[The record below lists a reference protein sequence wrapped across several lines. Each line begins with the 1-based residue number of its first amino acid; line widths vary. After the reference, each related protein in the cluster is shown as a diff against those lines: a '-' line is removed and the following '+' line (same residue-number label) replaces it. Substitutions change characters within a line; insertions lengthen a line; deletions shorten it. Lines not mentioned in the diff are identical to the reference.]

1 MKKFIILLLSIF
13 LAMSLAACGNKTD
26 SRDSS
31 GKTEI
36 KDAKELL
43 TTVWNS
49 YEEDEKFAIAG
60 GDMTEENMTEDAPGT
75 FGITD
80 ADELDRMLGFPA
92 ADAEKID
99 NAASIMHMMNANTFT
114 CGAYHLKN
122 ADDVKSVAADLKENV
137 MGRQWM
143 CGFPDKLVVISVDDY
158 LVSVFG
164 NEELVNTF
172 KDKLTQTYENAKVIS
187 EDGIVYGAGLFSG
200 SGADEKYSASFWESD
215 LLWMGRTEIPAG
227 DGSSHLSWLS
237 VCPSDRYMSE

>member
-137 MGRQWM
+137 MRRQWM
-143 CGFPDKLVVISVDDY
+143 CGFPDKLVVISLDDY

-187 EDGIVYGAGLFSG
+187 EDGIV
-200 SGADEKYSASFWESD
+200 
-215 LLWMGRTEIPAG
+215 
-227 DGSSHLSWLS
+227 
-237 VCPSDRYMSE
+237 

>member
-1 MKKFIILLLSIF
+1 MNMKKYITLFLSIF

-26 SRDSS
+26 SPDAA
-31 GKTEI
+31 GKAEI

-49 YEEDEKFAIAG
+49 YEEDDKFAIAG
-60 GDMTEENMTEDAPGT
+60 GDMSEENMTEDAPGT

-80 ADELDRMLGFPA
+80 ADELDHMLGFPA

-122 ADDVKSVAADLKENV
+122 AEDVETVAADLKENV

-164 NEELVNTF
+164 NEELVNMF

-187 EDGIVYGAGLFSG
+187 EDGIV
-200 SGADEKYSASFWESD
+200 
-215 LLWMGRTEIPAG
+215 
-227 DGSSHLSWLS
+227 
-237 VCPSDRYMSE
+237 

>member
-122 ADDVKSVAADLKENV
+122 ADDVKSVAADIKENV
-137 MGRQWM
+137 MNRQWM

-164 NEELVNTF
+164 DEELVNTF

-187 EDGIVYGAGLFSG
+187 EDGIV
-200 SGADEKYSASFWESD
+200 
-215 LLWMGRTEIPAG
+215 
-227 DGSSHLSWLS
+227 
-237 VCPSDRYMSE
+237 

>member
-1 MKKFIILLLSIF
+1 MRKIKPNKTKMEANMKKFIILLLSIF

-92 ADAEKID
+92 ADAESGMPINCPQFKIRFVTTSSAWD
-99 NAASIMHMMNANTFT
+99 
-114 CGAYHLKN
+114 
-122 ADDVKSVAADLKENV
+122 
-137 MGRQWM
+137 
-143 CGFPDKLVVISVDDY
+143 
-158 LVSVFG
+158 
-164 NEELVNTF
+164 
-172 KDKLTQTYENAKVIS
+172 
-187 EDGIVYGAGLFSG
+187 G
-200 SGADEKYSASFWESD
+200 SG
-215 LLWMGRTEIPAG
+215 IPLG
-227 DGSSHLSWLS
+227 
-237 VCPSDRYMSE
+237 

>member
-13 LAMSLAACGNKTD
+13 LAMSLTACGNKTD
-26 SRDSS
+26 SPDAA

-60 GDMTEENMTEDAPGT
+60 GDMTEENMTEARREDEQRSYGR
-75 FGITD
+75 ITD
-80 ADELDRMLGFPA
+80 VSGFPA

-187 EDGIVYGAGLFSG
+187 EDGIV
-200 SGADEKYSASFWESD
+200 
-215 LLWMGRTEIPAG
+215 
-227 DGSSHLSWLS
+227 
-237 VCPSDRYMSE
+237 

>member
-1 MKKFIILLLSIF
+1 MKKFIILLFSIF

-122 ADDVKSVAADLKENV
+122 ADISGKSLDGFIKSVK
-137 MGRQWM
+137 
-143 CGFPDKLVVISVDDY
+143 KKIIY
-158 LVSVFG
+158 
-164 NEELVNTF
+164 
-172 KDKLTQTYENAKVIS
+172 I
-187 EDGIVYGAGLFSG
+187 
-200 SGADEKYSASFWESD
+200 
-215 LLWMGRTEIPAG
+215 
-227 DGSSHLSWLS
+227 
-237 VCPSDRYMSE
+237 

>member
-1 MKKFIILLLSIF
+1 MKKIKTIF
-13 LAMSLAACGNKTD
+13 LFVSLVISLTACGNKTD
-26 SRDSS
+26 STDTA

-43 TTVWNS
+43 ATVWNS

-60 GDMTEENMTEDAPGT
+60 GDMTEENMTEDAPGA

-92 ADAEKID
+92 SDAEKID
-99 NAASIMHMMNANTFT
+99 DAASMMHMMNANTFT

-122 ADDVKSVAADLKENV
+122 AEDVKTVAADLKENV
-137 MGRQWM
+137 MNRQWM

-158 LVSVFG
+158 LISVFG

-187 EDGIVYGAGLFSG
+187 EDGIV
-200 SGADEKYSASFWESD
+200 
-215 LLWMGRTEIPAG
+215 
-227 DGSSHLSWLS
+227 
-237 VCPSDRYMSE
+237 

>member
-92 ADAEKID
+92 ADAVVVPLLGKVRIVVV
-99 NAASIMHMMNANTFT
+99 HTFVMNANTFT

-164 NEELVNTF
+164 N
-172 KDKLTQTYENAKVIS
+172 
-187 EDGIVYGAGLFSG
+187 
-200 SGADEKYSASFWESD
+200 
-215 LLWMGRTEIPAG
+215 
-227 DGSSHLSWLS
+227 
-237 VCPSDRYMSE
+237 

>member
-92 ADAEKID
+92 ADAEASRANDPPIGSGLTPSAARSNPKTLPERPMRCSRSVSVPETDAEKID

-143 CGFPDKLVVISVDDY
+143 CGFPDKLVVISLDDY

-187 EDGIVYGAGLFSG
+187 EDGIV
-200 SGADEKYSASFWESD
+200 
-215 LLWMGRTEIPAG
+215 
-227 DGSSHLSWLS
+227 
-237 VCPSDRYMSE
+237 

>member
-1 MKKFIILLLSIF
+1 
-13 LAMSLAACGNKTD
+13 
-26 SRDSS
+26 
-31 GKTEI
+31 
-36 KDAKELL
+36 
-43 TTVWNS
+43 
-49 YEEDEKFAIAG
+49 
-60 GDMTEENMTEDAPGT
+60 
-75 FGITD
+75 
-80 ADELDRMLGFPA
+80 MLGFPA

-187 EDGIVYGAGLFSG
+187 EDGIV
-200 SGADEKYSASFWESD
+200 
-215 LLWMGRTEIPAG
+215 
-227 DGSSHLSWLS
+227 
-237 VCPSDRYMSE
+237 

>member
-122 ADDVKSVAADLKENV
+122 ADDVKSVAADPKENV

-187 EDGIVYGAGLFSG
+187 EDGIV
-200 SGADEKYSASFWESD
+200 
-215 LLWMGRTEIPAG
+215 
-227 DGSSHLSWLS
+227 
-237 VCPSDRYMSE
+237 

>member
-122 ADDVKSVAADLKENV
+122 ADDVKIVAAFV
-137 MGRQWM
+137 TAPW
-143 CGFPDKLVVISVDDY
+143 PSPP
-158 LVSVFG
+158 
-164 NEELVNTF
+164 
-172 KDKLTQTYENAKVIS
+172 LT
-187 EDGIVYGAGLFSG
+187 
-200 SGADEKYSASFWESD
+200 SA
-215 LLWMGRTEIPAG
+215 
-227 DGSSHLSWLS
+227 
-237 VCPSDRYMSE
+237 

>member
-122 ADDVKSVAADLKENV
+122 ADDVKSVAADIKENV
-137 MGRQWM
+137 MNRQWM

-187 EDGIVYGAGLFSG
+187 EDGIV
-200 SGADEKYSASFWESD
+200 
-215 LLWMGRTEIPAG
+215 
-227 DGSSHLSWLS
+227 
-237 VCPSDRYMSE
+237 

>member
-1 MKKFIILLLSIF
+1 MNMKKYITLVLSIF
-13 LAMSLAACGNKTD
+13 LAMSLAACENKTD
-26 SRDSS
+26 SSDSA

-49 YEEDEKFAIAG
+49 YGEDEKFAIAG

-92 ADAEKID
+92 ADADKID
-99 NAASIMHMMNANTFT
+99 GAASIMHMMNANTFT

-122 ADDVKSVAADLKENV
+122 AEDVKAVAADLKENV
-137 MGRQWM
+137 MNRQWM

-187 EDGIVYGAGLFSG
+187 EDGIV
-200 SGADEKYSASFWESD
+200 
-215 LLWMGRTEIPAG
+215 
-227 DGSSHLSWLS
+227 
-237 VCPSDRYMSE
+237 

>member
-99 NAASIMHMMNANTFT
+99 NASSIIHMMNANTFT

-122 ADDVKSVAADLKENV
+122 ADDVKSVAAALKENV

-187 EDGIVYGAGLFSG
+187 EDGIV
-200 SGADEKYSASFWESD
+200 
-215 LLWMGRTEIPAG
+215 
-227 DGSSHLSWLS
+227 
-237 VCPSDRYMSE
+237 